1 MTSQQAARRAPP
13 GGLLFGLWKPRA
25 MLWLMESKRGQFRR
39 SNQFITS
46 LPDEISSGL
55 FAKSARIKLAVD
67 ELLFNAGDDGNGCYR
82 IESGLLKLSIL
93 SEEGG
98 ERILDVLGPGAIV
111 GELSMINGAPRS
123 TAVYAVRNTELS
135 FISRA
140 AFLAFADLHPEL
152 YRHVAT
158 LLALRVREMNDVAV
172 AWSFLSLEG
181 RAAHALLE
189 LAEAF
194 GEDTGDGRLLIRQKI
209 EQSDIAA
216 MAGIARENVSRIL
229 NKWIRDKV
237 LSRHAGY
244 YCIEARE
251 KVEKFAGG

>member
-1 MTSQQAARRAPP
+1 
-13 GGLLFGLWKPRA
+13 
-25 MLWLMESKRGQFRR
+25 MEEKRGQFRR
-39 SNQFITS
+39 SDQFVTA
-46 LPDEISSGL
+46 LPDALSSGL
-55 FAKSARIKLAVD
+55 FSRSARVRLGAGA
-67 ELLFNAGDDGNGCYR
+67 LLFSAGDEGNGCYR

-93 SEEGG
+93 SADGG

-111 GELSMINGAPRS
+111 GELSMIDGAPRS
-123 TAVYAVRNTELS
+123 TAVYAVRDSELS
-135 FISRA
+135 YISRA
-140 AFLAFADLHPEL
+140 AFLAFAEDHPEL

-158 LLALRVREMNDVAV
+158 LLAQRVREMNDIAV

-189 LAEAF
+189 IAEAF
-194 GEDTGDGRLLIRQKI
+194 GEEIGEGRLLIRQKI

-229 NKWIRDKV
+229 AKWTRSKFI
-237 LSRHAGY
+237 SRHAGF

-251 KVEKFAGG
+251 KIEALANP

>member
-1 MTSQQAARRAPP
+1 
-13 GGLLFGLWKPRA
+13 
-25 MLWLMESKRGQFRR
+25 MEEKRGQFRR
-39 SNQFITS
+39 SNQFVTS
-46 LPDEISSGL
+46 LPEAMSSAL
-55 FAKSARIKLAVD
+55 FAKAARVKLAAD
-67 ELLFNAGDDGNGCYR
+67 ELLFNAGDEGNGCYR

-93 SEEGG
+93 SAEGG

-111 GELSMINGAPRS
+111 GELSMIDGAPRS
-123 TAVYAVRNTELS
+123 TAVYAVRGAELS
-135 FISRA
+135 FISRG
-140 AFLAFADLHPEL
+140 AFLAFAETRPEL

-158 LLALRVREMNDVAV
+158 LLALRVREMNDVAM

-194 GEDTGDGRLLIRQKI
+194 GEDIGEGRLLIRQKI

-244 YCIEARE
+244 YCIEMRE
-251 KVEKFAGG
+251 KVEELVGG